1 MINIPITKIL
11 FLDIETVGISKD
23 YNTCKSERPEIA
35 SQFSKYF
42 DWFLKRFTEDA
53 NFNLVGNGS
62 TEEEH
67 MDYVF
72 KKRTA
77 LVPEFAKIVCVSVSF
92 VTDKGDIKSQTF
104 SGDDEK
110 QVLLDSQNL
119 LERCGK
125 LGFYLCGHNLKN
137 FDIPMLAK
145 RMVIN
150 GLLPPSIL
158 PSYDTKPWEIK
169 AIDTKEIWQFG
180 SYTSIGSLDLM
191 CTCMNIPSPKEGEIT
206 GEKVHD
212 AYWIDGKLKEIA
224 EYCERDVKVLVDVI
238 KKLKEL
244 K

>member
-11 FLDIETVGISKD
+11 FLDIETVGISED
-23 YNTCKSERPEIA
+23 YDTCESDNPEIA
-35 SQFSKYF
+35 HQFSKYF
-42 DWFLKRFTEDA
+42 DWFQKRFPEDA
-53 NFNLVGNGS
+53 NVDIDAKNF
-62 TEEEH
+62 
-67 MDYVF
+67 MF
-72 KKRTA
+72 RRRTA
-77 LVPEFAKIVCVSVSF
+77 LVPEFAKIVCVSFSF

-104 SGDDEK
+104 SGYNEK
-110 QVLLDSQNL
+110 KILLDSQTL

-137 FDIPMLAK
+137 FDIPMLSK

-212 AYWIDGKLKEIA
+212 AYWNDGKLKEIA

>member
-23 YNTCKSERPEIA
+23 YNSCELEHPEIA
-35 SQFSKYF
+35 SQYLKYF
-42 DWFLKRFTEDA
+42 DWFQKRFPEDEVLTKRPELA
-53 NFNLVGNGS
+53 NFMFRRRS
-62 TEEEH
+62 
-67 MDYVF
+67 
-72 KKRTA
+72 A

-104 SGDDEK
+104 SGDNEK
-110 QVLLDSQNL
+110 KVLLDSQTL

-191 CTCMNIPSPKEGEIT
+191 CTCMDIPSPKEGEIT

-212 AYWIDGKLKEIA
+212 AYWNDGKLKEIA

>member
-23 YNTCKSERPEIA
+23 YNSCESEHPEIA
-35 SQFSKYF
+35 SQYLKYF
-42 DWFLKRFTEDA
+42 DWFQKRFPEDEVLTKRPELA
-53 NFNLVGNGS
+53 NFMFRRRS
-62 TEEEH
+62 
-67 MDYVF
+67 
-72 KKRTA
+72 A

-92 VTDKGDIKSQTF
+92 VTEKGDIKSQTF

-191 CTCMNIPSPKEGEIT
+191 CTCMDIPSPKEGEIT

-212 AYWIDGKLKEIA
+212 AYWNDGKLKEIA

>member
-11 FLDIETVGISKD
+11 FLDIETVGISED
-23 YNTCKSERPEIA
+23 YDTCESNNPEIA
-35 SQFSKYF
+35 EQFSKYF
-42 DWFLKRFTEDA
+42 DWFQKRFPEDA
-53 NFNLVGNGS
+53 NVDIDAKNF
-62 TEEEH
+62 
-67 MDYVF
+67 MF
-72 KKRTA
+72 RRRTA
-77 LVPEFAKIVCVSVSF
+77 LVPEFAKIVCVSFSF

-104 SGDDEK
+104 SGYNEK
-110 QVLLDSQNL
+110 KILLDSQTL

-191 CTCMNIPSPKEGEIT
+191 CTCMDIPSPKEGEIT

-212 AYWIDGKLKEIA
+212 AYWNDGKLKEIA